1 MLNTALQVLSKDG
14 TIADNTYQ
22 VIGEDGILPQ
32 GDVVLTVEQLEQIA
46 NVSGKKAL
54 YLTVD
59 ASPETNEFPLDQ
71 LDAIF
76 IEFAGFND
84 GRGYSFAAL
93 LRRQGFEGEL
103 RATGDVF
110 KDVLNYMK
118 RSGFDTFV
126 IKEGKDILEAAAA
139 SDVNR
144 PWKSRI
150 APECIPSSL
159 LCHTVGKSEAVP
171 FRSAALPAPHS
182 AWHPAFLSQP
192 I

>member
-22 VIGEDGILPQ
+22 VIGEEGVLPQ
-32 GDVVLTVEQLEQIA
+32 GDVVLTVEQLDQLAE
-46 NVSGKKAL
+46 VLGKKAL
-54 YLTVD
+54 LVTVD
-59 ASPETNEFPLDQ
+59 ASPETHEFPLDQ

-76 IEFAGFND
+76 IDFAGFND

-93 LRRQGFEGEL
+93 LRRQGFQGEL

-126 IKEGKDILEAAAA
+126 IKEGKDILEAAAGLNDFRNPYQA
-139 SDVNR
+139 S
-144 PWKSRI
+144 
-150 APECIPSSL
+150 
-159 LCHTVGKSEAVP
+159 TAVAQA
-171 FRSAALPAPHS
+171 SYQTGA
-182 AWHPAFLSQP
+182 
-192 I
+192 

>member
-1 MLNTALQVLSKDG
+1 MLNTALQVLAKDG
-14 TIADNTYQ
+14 TVADNTYQ
-22 VIGEDGILPQ
+22 VIAEDGVLPQ
-32 GDVVLTVEQLEQIA
+32 GDVVLTVEQLDQIA
-46 NVSGKKAL
+46 NISGKKAL

-59 ASPETNEFPLDQ
+59 ASPETNEFPIDQ

-93 LRRQGFEGEL
+93 LRRQGFQGEL

-126 IKEGKDILEAAAA
+126 VKEGKDITEAAAGLSDFTQPYQA
-139 SDVNR
+139 S
-144 PWKSRI
+144 
-150 APECIPSSL
+150 
-159 LCHTVGKSEAVP
+159 TAVEK
-171 FRSAALPAPHS
+171 ANYQTGA
-182 AWHPAFLSQP
+182 
-192 I
+192 

>member
-22 VIGEDGILPQ
+22 LIGEDGVLPQ
-32 GDVVLTVEQLEQIA
+32 GDVVLTVEQLDQIT
-46 NVSGKKAL
+46 NVAGKKAL

-59 ASPETNEFPLDQ
+59 ASPENHEFPLDQ

-93 LRRQGFEGEL
+93 LRRKGFHGEL

-110 KDVLNYMK
+110 KDVLN
-118 RSGFDTFV
+118 
-126 IKEGKDILEAAAA
+126 
-139 SDVNR
+139 
-144 PWKSRI
+144 
-150 APECIPSSL
+150 
-159 LCHTVGKSEAVP
+159 
-171 FRSAALPAPHS
+171 
-182 AWHPAFLSQP
+182 
-192 I
+192 

>member
-22 VIGEDGILPQ
+22 LIGEDGVLPQ

-46 NVSGKKAL
+46 NVPGKKAL

-93 LRRQGFEGEL
+93 LRRQGFQGEL

-126 IKEGKDILEAAAA
+126 IKEGKDIQEAAAGLNDFSNPYQA
-139 SDVNR
+139 S
-144 PWKSRI
+144 
-150 APECIPSSL
+150 
-159 LCHTVGKSEAVP
+159 TAVAKP
-171 FRSAALPAPHS
+171 NYQTGA
-182 AWHPAFLSQP
+182 
-192 I
+192 

>member
-22 VIGEDGILPQ
+22 LVGEDGVLPQ
-32 GDVVLTVEQLEQIA
+32 GDVVLSVDQLDQIA
-46 NVSGKKAL
+46 NISGKKAL

-59 ASPETNEFPLDQ
+59 ASPENHEFPLDQ

-93 LRRQGFEGEL
+93 LRRQGFQGEL

-126 IKEGKDILEAAAA
+126 IKEGKDIQEAAAGLNDFRNPYQA
-139 SDVNR
+139 S
-144 PWKSRI
+144 
-150 APECIPSSL
+150 
-159 LCHTVGKSEAVP
+159 TAV
-171 FRSAALPAPHS
+171 AQAHYQTGA
-182 AWHPAFLSQP
+182 
-192 I
+192 

>member
-22 VIGEDGILPQ
+22 LIDEEGVLPQ
-32 GDVVLTVEQLEQIA
+32 GDVVLTVEQLDQIA
-46 NVSGKKAL
+46 NISGKKAL

-93 LRRQGFEGEL
+93 LRRQGFQGEL

-126 IKEGKDILEAAAA
+126 IKEGKDIQ
-139 SDVNR
+139 
-144 PWKSRI
+144 
-150 APECIPSSL
+150 
-159 LCHTVGKSEAVP
+159 EAVAGLGDFTNP
-171 FRSAALPAPHS
+171 YQASTAVPTPNYQTGA
-182 AWHPAFLSQP
+182 
-192 I
+192 

>member
-22 VIGEDGILPQ
+22 LVGEDGVLPQ
-32 GDVVLTVEQLEQIA
+32 GDVVLTVEQLDQIA
-46 NVSGKKAL
+46 NISGKKAL

-59 ASPETNEFPLDQ
+59 ASPENHEFPLDQ

-84 GRGYSFAAL
+84 GRGYSFAPL
-93 LRRQGFEGEL
+93 LRRQGFQGEL

-126 IKEGKDILEAAAA
+126 IKEGKDIQEAAAGLNDFRNPYQA
-139 SDVNR
+139 S
-144 PWKSRI
+144 
-150 APECIPSSL
+150 
-159 LCHTVGKSEAVP
+159 TAV
-171 FRSAALPAPHS
+171 AQAHYQTGA
-182 AWHPAFLSQP
+182 
-192 I
+192 

>member
-22 VIGEDGILPQ
+22 LMGADGVLPQ
-32 GDVVLTVEQLEQIA
+32 GDVVLTFEQLDQIA

-71 LDAIF
+71 LDAMF

-93 LRRQGFEGEL
+93 LRRQGFQGEL

-126 IKEGKDILEAAAA
+126 IKEGKDIQEAAAGLNDFSNPYQA
-139 SDVNR
+139 S
-144 PWKSRI
+144 
-150 APECIPSSL
+150 
-159 LCHTVGKSEAVP
+159 TAVP
-171 FRSAALPAPHS
+171 KPNYQTGA
-182 AWHPAFLSQP
+182 
-192 I
+192 

>member
-22 VIGEDGILPQ
+22 LVGEDSVLPQ
-32 GDVVLTVEQLEQIA
+32 GDVVLTVEQLDQIA
-46 NVSGKKAL
+46 NISGKKAL

-59 ASPETNEFPLDQ
+59 ASPETNDFPLDQ

-93 LRRQGFEGEL
+93 LRRQGFQGEL

-126 IKEGKDILEAAAA
+126 IKEGKDIQEAAAGLNDFRNPYQA
-139 SDVNR
+139 S
-144 PWKSRI
+144 
-150 APECIPSSL
+150 
-159 LCHTVGKSEAVP
+159 TAV
-171 FRSAALPAPHS
+171 AQAHYQTGA
-182 AWHPAFLSQP
+182 
-192 I
+192 

>member
-14 TIADNTYQ
+14 TITDNTYQ
-22 VIGEDGILPQ
+22 LIGEDGVLPQ
-32 GDVVLTVEQLEQIA
+32 GDVVLTVEQLDQIA

-59 ASPETNEFPLDQ
+59 ASPETNAFPLDQ

-93 LRRQGFEGEL
+93 LRRQGFKAEL

-126 IKEGKDILEAAAA
+126 IKEGKDIQEAAAGLGDFTNPYQA
-139 SDVNR
+139 S
-144 PWKSRI
+144 
-150 APECIPSSL
+150 
-159 LCHTVGKSEAVP
+159 TAVEKA
-171 FRSAALPAPHS
+171 SYQTGL
-182 AWHPAFLSQP
+182 
-192 I
+192 

>member
-22 VIGEDGILPQ
+22 LVGEDGVLPQ
-32 GDVVLTVEQLEQIA
+32 GDVVLTVEQLDRIA

-59 ASPETNEFPLDQ
+59 ASPETNEFPLDE

-93 LRRQGFEGEL
+93 LRRQGFQGEL

-126 IKEGKDILEAAAA
+126 IKEGKDIQEAAAGLNDFTNPYQA
-139 SDVNR
+139 S
-144 PWKSRI
+144 
-150 APECIPSSL
+150 
-159 LCHTVGKSEAVP
+159 TAVEKP
-171 FRSAALPAPHS
+171 NYQTGA
-182 AWHPAFLSQP
+182 
-192 I
+192 

>member
-22 VIGEDGILPQ
+22 LMGEDDVLPQ
-32 GDVVLTVEQLEQIA
+32 GDVVLTVDQLDQIA
-46 NVSGKKAL
+46 NISGKKAL

-59 ASPETNEFPLDQ
+59 ASPENHEFPLDQ

-84 GRGYSFAAL
+84 GRGYSFAAI
-93 LRRQGFEGEL
+93 LRRQGFQGEL

-126 IKEGKDILEAAAA
+126 IKEGKDIQEAAAGLNDFKNPYQA
-139 SDVNR
+139 S
-144 PWKSRI
+144 
-150 APECIPSSL
+150 
-159 LCHTVGKSEAVP
+159 TAV
-171 FRSAALPAPHS
+171 AQAHYQTGA
-182 AWHPAFLSQP
+182 
-192 I
+192 